1 MKKKFATLILPAL
14 TILALGSCQKD
25 KQEAAS
31 TEPGQLTGRPEITTK
46 TVLNNAGIIWGFDFL
61 PDGKIIVS
69 QKNGQLQILDTA
81 TGGLTAVSGLPS
93 NINPSGQGGLLDV
106 LVAPDFAT
114 SRRIY
119 LTYSTTGNFL
129 TLVHFRL
136 EGTTTTGWT
145 TLHTTATPSQYA
157 GHYGSR
163 LAFGPDGKLYWAVGE
178 GGVTSQGG
186 ATSPNQNGQLLN
198 TLWGKIH
205 RINPDGTIPADN
217 PVLEGSGRSTIFTF
231 GHRNPQGMAFMPGT
245 NRLYAT
251 EHGPSGGCEL
261 NLIEGGR
268 NFGWPLFS
276 NGVNYNGSAIS
287 NGHNGTGITAPLVSW
302 TPALAPSG
310 LAFINH
316 PSYRDWNGSLLT
328 GSLGRRHLLM
338 VTFSNGQPGAETV
351 LLPNIGRVRQVKQ
364 GPLGIVYVSV
374 EDGRLLALTAR

>member
-1 MKKKFATLILPAL
+1 MLWLLLAVLTLGA
-14 TILALGSCQKD
+14 CQKD
-25 KQEAAS
+25 EQNNPSEQPA
-31 TEPGQLTGRPEITTK
+31 PLTGIPQITTK
-46 TVLNNAGIIWGFDFL
+46 TVLSNAGIIWGFDFL
-61 PDGKIIVS
+61 PDGRMIIT
-69 QKNGQLQILDTA
+69 QKNGQMQLVDTA
-81 TGGLTAVSGLPS
+81 TGSLTAVTGLPA
-93 NINPSGQGGLLDV
+93 NINAGGQGGLLDV
-106 LVAPDFAT
+106 LIAPDFAT

-129 TLVHFRL
+129 TLGHFRL
-136 EGTTTTGWT
+136 EGTTAAGWT

-163 LAFGPDGKLYWAVGE
+163 LAFGTDGRLYWAVGE

-205 RINPDGTIPADN
+205 RMNPDGSVPADN
-217 PVLEGSGRSTIFTF
+217 PIIGNNGRTTIFTY
-231 GHRNPQGMAFMPGT
+231 GHRNPQGMAFVPGT

-261 NLIEGGR
+261 NLIEAGR

-276 NGVNYNGSAIS
+276 NGVNYNGNSIS
-287 NGHNGTGITAPLVSW
+287 NGHNGIGITAPLISW

-310 LAFINH
+310 LTFINH
-316 PSYRDWNGSLLT
+316 PSFRDWNGNLLS

-338 VTFSNGQPGAETV
+338 
-351 LLPNIGRVRQVKQ
+351 
-364 GPLGIVYVSV
+364 
-374 EDGRLLALTAR
+374 